1 MGKKGQRLKAKR
13 RRLRTAR
20 EENKEHPGHA
30 KQGTTWGFDY
40 LDIPD
45 RTGYIDEQVARLLHQ
60 HD

>member
-13 RRLRTAR
+13 RRQRAAR
-20 EENKEHPGHA
+20 EENKEHPG
-30 KQGTTWGFDY
+30 QGHHDTTWGFDHS
-40 LDIPD
+40 DIPD